1 MITSLLC
8 YVTIWNSPADV
19 TGSSVVDDGAK
30 KDDKGNNVLAGF
42 VFFFSHLYINTR
54 KYMYFI
60 TRNVY
65 FINAVAFERLT
76 CIYPFCMHLQ
86 LNFVIVLYIMY
97 FLYCEVPLI
106 LKEN

>member
-42 VFFFSHLYINTR
+42 VFFQSFVH
-54 KYMYFI
+54 KYKEIYVFYHKKC
-60 TRNVY
+60 VFY
-65 FINAVAFERLT
+65 QCC
-76 CIYPFCMHLQ
+76 CI
-86 LNFVIVLYIMY
+86 
-97 FLYCEVPLI
+97 
-106 LKEN
+106 